1 MKKFLA
7 LLLSIMMMLG
17 CVAMAEEA
25 PAGLTKNIV
34 VLFTSDAHAGIDQG
48 WGYAGVAAIRDAMAA
63 KNHVVL
69 VNPGEEAKIVDIE
82 ATDAS
87 LEDLTGGIV
96 GIRDYG
102 DEMTRMVYNRYGQE
116 TGMTTNRLI
125 FKGPNSVEAVQ
136 GPFFVCSSRYSSY
149 ESLPVELQRK
159 LMAELKYPQRFQKAA
174 NSIIAKPFVPK
185 HKSKPYER

>member
-34 VLFTSDAHAGIDQG
+34 VLFTSDVHAGIDQG

-69 VNPGEEAKIVDIE
+69 VDNGDAIQGETIGTLTNGKALVELMNVVGYDVAVPGNHEF
-82 ATDAS
+82 
-87 LEDLTGGIV
+87 
-96 GIRDYG
+96 DYG
-102 DEMTRMVYNRYGQE
+102 MSNFLTLSGEVAQYPYVSANFNYQDKLVFNPYVIKEFEGVKVAFVGV
-116 TGMTTNRLI
+116 TTPKTI
-125 FKGPNSVEAVQ
+125 T
-136 GPFFVCSSRYSSY
+136 SSTPAY
-149 ESLPVELQRK
+149 
-159 LMAELKYPQRFQKAA
+159 FQD
-174 NSIIAKPFVPK
+174 
-185 HKSKPYER
+185 